1 MSSTLIFEIKTIQSN
16 AFKTLIDAIKDIL
29 IEANLHFTKNG
40 VTLNA
45 AKKPT
50 HEMSII
56 MNLQKENFQI
66 YDLKEEKNL
75 GIDMVNLHKLIK
87 TMNNDDSLTLYYDK
101 SDPNNLGIRMENEK
115 KYCITDYKLKL
126 LDLNPDKEFKLP
138 SDSNKTYFQTIL
150 SVPSQIFH
158 KIIKDMANI
167 SDSIEI
173 TSMNDILT
181 FTGKGDFASQSSTL
195 KQKENKKDDESKK
208 DHESIKISK
217 KAENN
222 EIIQGLYELKNLTTF
237 TKCAGLC
244 PSIELYLKNDY
255 PLFIKYLV
263 ADLGYIYL
271 ILSPKVNNS
280 KLTRDNLD
288 SDSDDE

>member
-1 MSSTLIFEIKTIQSN
+1 MTSNTLVFEIKTIQSN

-29 IEANLHFTKNG
+29 IESNLHFSKTG
-40 VTLNA
+40 ITLNA

-56 MNLQKENFQI
+56 MNLMKDKFQI
-66 YDLKEEKNL
+66 YDLKEEKIL
-75 GIDMVNLHKLIK
+75 GVDMVNLHKLIK

-101 SDPNNLGIRMENEK
+101 MDPNNLGIRMENDK
-115 KYCITDYKLKL
+115 KNCITDYKLKL

-138 SDSNKTYFQTIL
+138 NDSNKTYFQTIL

-173 TSMNDILT
+173 TSMSDILT

-195 KQKENKKDDESKK
+195 KQKENKKDD
-208 DHESIKISK
+208 ESIKISK

-237 TKCAGLC
+237 TKCVGLC
-244 PSIELYLKNDY
+244 SSVELYLKNDY

-263 ADLGYIYL
+263 ADLGYVYL
-271 ILSPKVNNS
+271 ILSPKVNNT
-280 KLTRDNLD
+280 KLTKDNLD
-288 SDSDDE
+288 SEDEEEN

>member
-1 MSSTLIFEIKTIQSN
+1 MATNTLLFEIKTVQSN
-16 AFKTLIDAIKDIL
+16 AFKTLIDAVKDIL

-40 VTLNA
+40 ITLNA

-56 MNLQKENFQI
+56 MNLMKDKFQI
-66 YDLKEEKNL
+66 YDLKEEKLL

-101 SDPNNLGIRMENEK
+101 IDPNNLGIRMENEK
-115 KYCITDYKLKL
+115 KNCITDYKLKL

-173 TSMNDILT
+173 TSMSDILT
-181 FTGKGDFASQSSTL
+181 FTGKGDFASQSSRL
-195 KQKENKKDDESKK
+195 MPKENKKDD
-208 DHESIKISK
+208 ESIKISK

-237 TKCAGLC
+237 TKCVGLC
-244 PSIELYLKNDY
+244 SSVELYLKNDY

-263 ADLGYIYL
+263 ADLGYVYL

-280 KLTRDNLD
+280 KISKDNLD
-288 SDSDDE
+288 SDEDE

>member
-1 MSSTLIFEIKTIQSN
+1 MTTSTLIFEIKTIQSG
-16 AFKTLIDAIKDIL
+16 AFRSLIDSIKDIL
-29 IEANLHFTKNG
+29 IEANLRFTKNG
-40 VTLNA
+40 ITLNA

-56 MNLQKENFQI
+56 MNLMKDKFQI
-66 YDLKEEKNL
+66 YELKEEKTL
-75 GIDMVNLHKLIK
+75 GVDMVNLHKLIK

-101 SDPNNLGIRMENEK
+101 TDPNNLGIRMENEK
-115 KYCITDYKLKL
+115 KNCITDYKLKL

-173 TSMNDILT
+173 TSMSEILT

-195 KQKENKKDDESKK
+195 KQKENKKDD
-208 DHESIKISK
+208 ESIKISK

-237 TKCAGLC
+237 TKCVGLC
-244 PSIELYLKNDY
+244 SSIELYLKNDY

-263 ADLGYIYL
+263 ADLGYVYL
-271 ILSPKVNNS
+271 ILSPKVNNTKIS
-280 KLTRDNLD
+280 KDNLD
-288 SDSDDE
+288 SDEDD

>member
-1 MSSTLIFEIKTIQSN
+1 MAASTLIFEVKTIQSN
-16 AFKTLIDAIKDIL
+16 AFKTLIDAVKDIL

-56 MNLQKENFQI
+56 MNLMKDKFQI
-66 YDLKEEKNL
+66 YDLKEEKIL
-75 GIDMVNLHKLIK
+75 GVDMVNLHKLIK

-101 SDPNNLGIRMENEK
+101 TDPNNLGIRMENEK
-115 KYCITDYKLKL
+115 KNCITDYKLKL

-173 TSMNDILT
+173 TSMSEILT

-195 KQKENKKDDESKK
+195 KQKENKKDD
-208 DHESIKISK
+208 ESIKISK

-237 TKCAGLC
+237 TKCVGLC
-244 PSIELYLKNDY
+244 SSVELYLKNDY

-263 ADLGYIYL
+263 ADLGYVYL
-271 ILSPKVNNS
+271 ILSPKVNNTKIS
-280 KLTRDNLD
+280 KDNLD
-288 SDSDDE
+288 SDEDEE

>member
-1 MSSTLIFEIKTIQSN
+1 MATNTLLFEIKTVQSN
-16 AFKTLIDAIKDIL
+16 AFKTLIDAVKDIL

-40 VTLNA
+40 ITLNA

-56 MNLQKENFQI
+56 MNLMKDKFQI
-66 YDLKEEKNL
+66 YDLKEEKLL

-101 SDPNNLGIRMENEK
+101 IDPNNLGIRMENEK
-115 KYCITDYKLKL
+115 KNCITDYKLKL

-173 TSMNDILT
+173 TSMSDILT
-181 FTGKGDFASQSSTL
+181 FTGKGDFASQSSRL
-195 KQKENKKDDESKK
+195 MPKENKKDD
-208 DHESIKISK
+208 ESIKISK

-237 TKCAGLC
+237 TKCVGLC
-244 PSIELYLKNDY
+244 SSVELYLKNDY

-263 ADLGYIYL
+263 ADLGYVYL
-271 ILSPKVNNS
+271 ILSPKVNNTKIS
-280 KLTRDNLD
+280 KDNLD
-288 SDSDDE
+288 SDEDD

>member
-1 MSSTLIFEIKTIQSN
+1 MTSTSLVFEIKTIQSN
-16 AFKTLIDAIKDIL
+16 AFKTLVDAIKDIL
-29 IEANLHFTKNG
+29 IESNLHFLKTG
-40 VTLNA
+40 ITLNA

-56 MNLQKENFQI
+56 MNLSKDKFQI
-66 YDLKEEKNL
+66 YELKEEKVL
-75 GIDMVNLHKLIK
+75 GVDMVNLHKLIK

-101 SDPNNLGIRMENEK
+101 IDPNNLGIRMENEK
-115 KYCITDYKLKL
+115 KNCITDYKLKL

-195 KQKENKKDDESKK
+195 KQKDNKKDD
-208 DHESIKISK
+208 ESIKISK
-217 KAENN
+217 KADNS

-237 TKCAGLC
+237 TKCVGVC
-244 PSIELYLKNDY
+244 SSVELYLKNDY

-271 ILSPKVNNS
+271 ILSPKVNNTKLS
-280 KLTRDNLD
+280 KDNLD
-288 SDSDDE
+288 SDDEE

>member
-1 MSSTLIFEIKTIQSN
+1 MATNTLLFEIKTVQSN
-16 AFKTLIDAIKDIL
+16 AFKTLIDAVKDIL

-40 VTLNA
+40 ITLNA

-56 MNLQKENFQI
+56 MNLMKDKFQI
-66 YDLKEEKNL
+66 YDLKEEKLL

-101 SDPNNLGIRMENEK
+101 IDPNNLGIRMENEK
-115 KYCITDYKLKL
+115 KNCITDYKLKL

-173 TSMNDILT
+173 TSMSDILT
-181 FTGKGDFASQSSTL
+181 FTGKGDFASQSSRL
-195 KQKENKKDDESKK
+195 MPKENKKDD
-208 DHESIKISK
+208 ESIKISK

-237 TKCAGLC
+237 TKCVGLC
-244 PSIELYLKNDY
+244 SSVELYLNNDY

-263 ADLGYIYL
+263 ADLGYVYL
-271 ILSPKVNNS
+271 ILSPKVNNTKIS
-280 KLTRDNLD
+280 KDNLD
-288 SDSDDE
+288 SDEDD

>member
-1 MSSTLIFEIKTIQSN
+1 MTTSTLIFEIKTIQSG
-16 AFKTLIDAIKDIL
+16 AFRSLIDSIKDIL
-29 IEANLHFTKNG
+29 IEANLRFTKNG
-40 VTLNA
+40 ITLNA

-56 MNLQKENFQI
+56 MNLMKDKFQI
-66 YDLKEEKNL
+66 YELKEEKIL
-75 GIDMVNLHKLIK
+75 GVDMVNLHKLIK

-101 SDPNNLGIRMENEK
+101 LDPNNLGIRMENDK
-115 KYCITDYKLKL
+115 KNCITDYKLKL

-138 SDSNKTYFQTIL
+138 NDSTKTYFQTIL

-173 TSMNDILT
+173 TSMSDILT

-195 KQKENKKDDESKK
+195 KQKENKKDD
-208 DHESIKISK
+208 ESIKISK

-237 TKCAGLC
+237 TKCVGLC
-244 PSIELYLKNDY
+244 SSVELYLKNDY
-255 PLFIKYLV
+255 PLFIKYLI

-271 ILSPKVNNS
+271 ILSPKDNNTKLS
-280 KLTRDNLD
+280 KDNLD
-288 SDSDDE
+288 SDNEEEE

>member
-1 MSSTLIFEIKTIQSN
+1 MTTSTLIFEIKTIQSG
-16 AFKTLIDAIKDIL
+16 AFRSLIDSIKDIL
-29 IEANLHFTKNG
+29 IEANLRFTKNG
-40 VTLNA
+40 ITLNA

-56 MNLQKENFQI
+56 MNLMKDKFQI
-66 YDLKEEKNL
+66 YELKEEKTL
-75 GIDMVNLHKLIK
+75 GVDMVNLHKLIK

-101 SDPNNLGIRMENEK
+101 LDPNNLGIRMENDK
-115 KYCITDYKLKL
+115 KNCITDYKLKL

-138 SDSNKTYFQTIL
+138 NDSTKTYFQTIL

-173 TSMNDILT
+173 TSMGDILT

-195 KQKENKKDDESKK
+195 KQKENKKDD
-208 DHESIKISK
+208 ESIKISK

-237 TKCAGLC
+237 TKCVGLC
-244 PSIELYLKNDY
+244 SSVELYLKNDY
-255 PLFIKYLV
+255 PLFIKYLI

-271 ILSPKVNNS
+271 ILSPKVNNTKLS
-280 KLTRDNLD
+280 KDNLD
-288 SDSDDE
+288 SDNEEEE

>member
-1 MSSTLIFEIKTIQSN
+1 MTTSTLIFEIKTIQSG
-16 AFKTLIDAIKDIL
+16 AFRSLIDSIKDIL
-29 IEANLHFTKNG
+29 IEANLRFTKNG
-40 VTLNA
+40 ITLNA

-56 MNLQKENFQI
+56 MNLMKDKFQI
-66 YDLKEEKNL
+66 YELKEEKIL
-75 GIDMVNLHKLIK
+75 GVDMVNLHKLIK

-101 SDPNNLGIRMENEK
+101 LDPNNLGIRMENDK
-115 KYCITDYKLKL
+115 KNCITDYKLKL

-138 SDSNKTYFQTIL
+138 NDSTKTYFQTIL

-173 TSMNDILT
+173 TSMSDILT

-195 KQKENKKDDESKK
+195 KQKENKKDD
-208 DHESIKISK
+208 ESIKISK

-237 TKCAGLC
+237 TKCVGLC
-244 PSIELYLKNDY
+244 SSVELYLKNDY
-255 PLFIKYLV
+255 PLFIKYLI

-271 ILSPKVNNS
+271 ILSPKVNNTKLS
-280 KLTRDNLD
+280 KDNLD
-288 SDSDDE
+288 SDNEEEE

>member
-1 MSSTLIFEIKTIQSN
+1 MTSNTLLFEIKTVQSN

-40 VTLNA
+40 ITLNA

-56 MNLQKENFQI
+56 MNLMKDKFQI
-66 YDLKEEKNL
+66 YDIKEEKLL

-101 SDPNNLGIRMENEK
+101 TDPNNLGIRMENEK
-115 KYCITDYKLKL
+115 KNCITDYKLKL

-173 TSMNDILT
+173 TSMSEILT

-195 KQKENKKDDESKK
+195 KQKENKKDD
-208 DHESIKISK
+208 ESIKISK

-237 TKCAGLC
+237 TKCVGLC
-244 PSIELYLKNDY
+244 SSIELYLKNDY

-263 ADLGYIYL
+263 ADLGYVYL
-271 ILSPKVNNS
+271 ILSPKVNNTKIS
-280 KLTRDNLD
+280 KDNLD
-288 SDSDDE
+288 SDEDD

>member
-1 MSSTLIFEIKTIQSN
+1 MATNTLLFEIKTVQSN
-16 AFKTLIDAIKDIL
+16 AFKTLIDAVKDIL

-40 VTLNA
+40 ITLNA

-50 HEMSII
+50 HEMIII
-56 MNLQKENFQI
+56 MNLMKDKFQI
-66 YDLKEEKNL
+66 YDLKEEKLL

-101 SDPNNLGIRMENEK
+101 TDPNNLGIRMENEK
-115 KYCITDYKLKL
+115 KNCITDYKLKL

-173 TSMNDILT
+173 TSMSDILT

-195 KQKENKKDDESKK
+195 KQKENKKDD
-208 DHESIKISK
+208 ESIKISK

-237 TKCAGLC
+237 TKCVGLC
-244 PSIELYLKNDY
+244 SSVELYLKNDY

-263 ADLGYIYL
+263 ADLGYVYL
-271 ILSPKVNNS
+271 ILSPKVNNTKIS
-280 KLTRDNLD
+280 KDNLD
-288 SDSDDE
+288 SDEDD

>member
-1 MSSTLIFEIKTIQSN
+1 MATNTLLFEIKTVQSN
-16 AFKTLIDAIKDIL
+16 AFKTLIDAVKDIL

-40 VTLNA
+40 ITLNA

-56 MNLQKENFQI
+56 MNLMKDKFQI
-66 YDLKEEKNL
+66 YDLKEEKLL

-101 SDPNNLGIRMENEK
+101 TDPNNLGIRMENEK
-115 KYCITDYKLKL
+115 KNCITDYKLKL

-173 TSMNDILT
+173 TSMSDILT

-195 KQKENKKDDESKK
+195 KQKENKKDD
-208 DHESIKISK
+208 ESIKISK

-237 TKCAGLC
+237 TKCVGLC
-244 PSIELYLKNDY
+244 SSVELYLKNDY

-263 ADLGYIYL
+263 ADLGYVYL
-271 ILSPKVNNS
+271 ILSPKVNNTKIS
-280 KLTRDNLD
+280 KDNLD
-288 SDSDDE
+288 SDEDD

>member
-1 MSSTLIFEIKTIQSN
+1 MATDTRIFEIKTIQSN

-29 IEANLHFTKNG
+29 IEANLHFTKTG
-40 VTLNA
+40 ITLNA

-56 MNLQKENFQI
+56 MNLMKDKFQI
-66 YDLKEEKNL
+66 YELKEDKIL
-75 GIDMVNLHKLIK
+75 GVDMVNLHKLIK

-101 SDPNNLGIRMENEK
+101 IDPNNLGIRMENEK
-115 KYCITDYKLKL
+115 KNCITDYKLKL

-173 TSMNDILT
+173 TSMSDILT

-195 KQKENKKDDESKK
+195 KQKDNKKDD
-208 DHESIKISK
+208 ESIKISK
-217 KAENN
+217 KADNS

-237 TKCAGLC
+237 TKCVGLC
-244 PSIELYLKNDY
+244 SSVELYLKNDY

-271 ILSPKVNNS
+271 ILSPKVNNTKLS
-280 KLTRDNLD
+280 KDNLD
-288 SDSDDE
+288 SDDEE

>member
-1 MSSTLIFEIKTIQSN
+1 MTSTSLVFEIKTIQSN
-16 AFKTLIDAIKDIL
+16 AFKTLVDAIKDIL
-29 IEANLHFTKNG
+29 IESNLHFLKTG
-40 VTLNA
+40 ITLNA

-56 MNLQKENFQI
+56 MNLSKDKFQI
-66 YDLKEEKNL
+66 YELKEEKVL
-75 GIDMVNLHKLIK
+75 GVDMVNLHKLIK

-101 SDPNNLGIRMENEK
+101 IDPNNLGIRMENEK
-115 KYCITDYKLKL
+115 KNCITDYKLKL

-195 KQKENKKDDESKK
+195 KQKENKKDDES
-208 DHESIKISK
+208 IKISK

-237 TKCAGLC
+237 TKCVGLC
-244 PSIELYLKNDY
+244 SSIELYLKNDY

-271 ILSPKVNNS
+271 IMSPKVNNTKLS
-280 KLTRDNLD
+280 KDNLD
-288 SDSDDE
+288 SDDEQ

>member
-1 MSSTLIFEIKTIQSN
+1 MTSTSLVFEIKTIQSN
-16 AFKTLIDAIKDIL
+16 AFKTLVDAIKDIL
-29 IEANLHFTKNG
+29 IESNLHFLKTG
-40 VTLNA
+40 ITLNA

-56 MNLQKENFQI
+56 MNLSKDKFQI
-66 YDLKEEKNL
+66 YELKEEKVL
-75 GIDMVNLHKLIK
+75 GVDMVNLHKLIK

-101 SDPNNLGIRMENEK
+101 IDPNNLGIRMENEK
-115 KYCITDYKLKL
+115 KNCITDYKLKL

-195 KQKENKKDDESKK
+195 KQKENKKDDES
-208 DHESIKISK
+208 IKISK

-237 TKCAGLC
+237 TKCVGLC
-244 PSIELYLKNDY
+244 SSIELYLKNDY

-271 ILSPKVNNS
+271 IMSPKVNNTKLS
-280 KLTRDNLD
+280 KDNLD
-288 SDSDDE
+288 SDDES

>member
-1 MSSTLIFEIKTIQSN
+1 MTSTSLVFEIKTIQSN
-16 AFKTLIDAIKDIL
+16 AFKTLVDAIKDIL
-29 IEANLHFTKNG
+29 IESNLHFLKTG
-40 VTLNA
+40 ITLNA

-56 MNLQKENFQI
+56 MNLSKDKFQI
-66 YDLKEEKNL
+66 YELKEEKVL
-75 GIDMVNLHKLIK
+75 GVDMVNLHKLIK

-101 SDPNNLGIRMENEK
+101 IDPNNLGIRMENEK
-115 KYCITDYKLKL
+115 KNCITDYKLKL

-195 KQKENKKDDESKK
+195 KQKENKKDDES
-208 DHESIKISK
+208 IKISK

-237 TKCAGLC
+237 TKCVGLC
-244 PSIELYLKNDY
+244 SSIELYLKNDY
-255 PLFIKYLV
+255 PLFINYLV

-271 ILSPKVNNS
+271 IMSPKVNNTKLS
-280 KLTRDNLD
+280 KDNLD
-288 SDSDDE
+288 SDDES

>member
-1 MSSTLIFEIKTIQSN
+1 MATSTLVFEIKTIQSG
-16 AFKTLIDAIKDIL
+16 AFRSLIDSIKDIL
-29 IEANLHFTKNG
+29 IEANLRFTKNG
-40 VTLNA
+40 ITLNA

-56 MNLQKENFQI
+56 MNLMKDKFQI
-66 YDLKEEKNL
+66 YELKEEKIL
-75 GIDMVNLHKLIK
+75 GVDMVNLHKLIK

-101 SDPNNLGIRMENEK
+101 LDPNNLGIRMENDK
-115 KYCITDYKLKL
+115 KNCITDYKLKL

-138 SDSNKTYFQTIL
+138 NDSTKTYFQTIL

-173 TSMNDILT
+173 TSMGDILT

-195 KQKENKKDDESKK
+195 KQKENKKDD
-208 DHESIKISK
+208 ESIKISK

-237 TKCAGLC
+237 TKCVGLC
-244 PSIELYLKNDY
+244 SSVELYLKNDY
-255 PLFIKYLV
+255 PLFIKYLI

-271 ILSPKVNNS
+271 ILSPKVNNTKLS
-280 KLTRDNLD
+280 KDNLD
-288 SDSDDE
+288 SDNEEEE

>member
-1 MSSTLIFEIKTIQSN
+1 MATNTLIFEIKTIQSN
-16 AFKTLIDAIKDIL
+16 AFKTLIDAVKDIL

-40 VTLNA
+40 ITLNA

-56 MNLQKENFQI
+56 MNLMKDKFQI
-66 YDLKEEKNL
+66 YDLKEEKIL

-101 SDPNNLGIRMENEK
+101 TDPNNLGIRMENEK
-115 KYCITDYKLKL
+115 KNCITDYKLKL

-173 TSMNDILT
+173 TSMSDILT

-195 KQKENKKDDESKK
+195 KQKENKKDDES
-208 DHESIKISK
+208 IKISK
-217 KAENN
+217 KADNN

-237 TKCAGLC
+237 TKCVGLC
-244 PSIELYLKNDY
+244 SSVELYLKNDY

-263 ADLGYIYL
+263 ADLGYVYL
-271 ILSPKVNNS
+271 ILSPKVNNTKIS
-280 KLTRDNLD
+280 KDNLD
-288 SDSDDE
+288 SDDEE

>member
-1 MSSTLIFEIKTIQSN
+1 MTSNTLVFEIKTIQSN

-29 IEANLHFTKNG
+29 IESNLHFSKTG
-40 VTLNA
+40 ITLNA

-56 MNLQKENFQI
+56 MNLMKDKFQI
-66 YDLKEEKNL
+66 YDLKEEKIL
-75 GIDMVNLHKLIK
+75 GVDMVNLHKLIK

-101 SDPNNLGIRMENEK
+101 MDPNNLGIRMENEK
-115 KYCITDYKLKL
+115 KNCITDYKLKL

-138 SDSNKTYFQTIL
+138 NDSNKTYFQTIL

-173 TSMNDILT
+173 TSMSDILT

-195 KQKENKKDDESKK
+195 KQKENKKDD
-208 DHESIKISK
+208 ESIKISK

-237 TKCAGLC
+237 TKCVGLC
-244 PSIELYLKNDY
+244 TSVELYLKNDY

-263 ADLGYIYL
+263 ADLGYVYL
-271 ILSPKVNNS
+271 ILSPKVNNTKLS
-280 KLTRDNLD
+280 KDNLD
-288 SDSDDE
+288 SESDEEN

>member
-1 MSSTLIFEIKTIQSN
+1 MATNTLIFEIKTIQSN
-16 AFKTLIDAIKDIL
+16 AFKTLIDAVKDIL

-40 VTLNA
+40 ITLNA

-56 MNLQKENFQI
+56 MNLMKDKFQI
-66 YDLKEEKNL
+66 YDLKEEKIL

-101 SDPNNLGIRMENEK
+101 TDPNNLGIRMENEK
-115 KYCITDYKLKL
+115 KNCITDYKLKL

-173 TSMNDILT
+173 TSMSDILT

-195 KQKENKKDDESKK
+195 KQKENKKDDES
-208 DHESIKISK
+208 IKISK
-217 KAENN
+217 KADNN

-237 TKCAGLC
+237 TKCVGLC
-244 PSIELYLKNDY
+244 SSVELYLKNDY

-263 ADLGYIYL
+263 ADLGYVYL
-271 ILSPKVNNS
+271 ILSPKVNNTKIS
-280 KLTRDNLD
+280 KDNLD
-288 SDSDDE
+288 SDEEE

>member
-1 MSSTLIFEIKTIQSN
+1 MTTSTLIFEIKTIQSG
-16 AFKTLIDAIKDIL
+16 AFRSLIDSIKDIL
-29 IEANLHFTKNG
+29 IEANLRFTKNG
-40 VTLNA
+40 ITLNA

-56 MNLQKENFQI
+56 MNLMKDKFQI
-66 YDLKEEKNL
+66 YELKEEKIL
-75 GIDMVNLHKLIK
+75 GVDMVNLHKLIK

-101 SDPNNLGIRMENEK
+101 LDPNNLGIRMENDK
-115 KYCITDYKLKL
+115 KNCITDYKLKL

-138 SDSNKTYFQTIL
+138 NDSTKTYFQTIL

-173 TSMNDILT
+173 TSMSDILT

-195 KQKENKKDDESKK
+195 KQKENKKDDES
-208 DHESIKISK
+208 IKISK

-237 TKCAGLC
+237 T
-244 PSIELYLKNDY
+244 
-255 PLFIKYLV
+255 
-263 ADLGYIYL
+263 
-271 ILSPKVNNS
+271 
-280 KLTRDNLD
+280 
-288 SDSDDE
+288 SDHQPGS

>member
-1 MSSTLIFEIKTIQSN
+1 MATNTLIFEIKTVQSN
-16 AFKTLIDAIKDIL
+16 AFKTLIDAVKDIL

-40 VTLNA
+40 ITLNA

-56 MNLQKENFQI
+56 MILMKDKFQI
-66 YDLKEEKNL
+66 YELKEEKIL
-75 GIDMVNLHKLIK
+75 GVDMVNLHKLIK

-101 SDPNNLGIRMENEK
+101 TDPNNLGIRMENEK
-115 KYCITDYKLKL
+115 KNCITDYKLKL

-173 TSMNDILT
+173 TSMSDILT

-195 KQKENKKDDESKK
+195 KQKENKKDD
-208 DHESIKISK
+208 ESIKISK

-237 TKCAGLC
+237 TKCVGLC
-244 PSIELYLKNDY
+244 SSVELYLKNDY

-263 ADLGYIYL
+263 ADLGHVFL
-271 ILSPKVNNS
+271 ILSPKVNNTKIS
-280 KLTRDNLD
+280 KDNLD
-288 SDSDDE
+288 SDEE